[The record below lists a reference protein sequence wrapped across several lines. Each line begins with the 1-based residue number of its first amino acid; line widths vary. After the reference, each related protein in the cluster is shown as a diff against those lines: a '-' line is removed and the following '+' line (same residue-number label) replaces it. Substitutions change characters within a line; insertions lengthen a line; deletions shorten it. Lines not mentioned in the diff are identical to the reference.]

1 MKELVCN
8 SSGCDSLQIW
18 KKILE
23 FSPFA
28 IAITSQQT
36 GEILFASPAFSGLLG
51 FEVLGTRSQ
60 DWTHPD
66 DMFSDL
72 KQQEALLRGDLDNY
86 SAVKRFQHERGHW
99 LSVLL
104 ATSGKP
110 RLSGKLGS

>member
-1 MKELVCN
+1 MISGFPVKEFICN

-36 GEILFASPAFSGLLG
+36 GKILFASPAFSGLLG
-51 FEVLGTRSQ
+51 FEVLGTRPQ

-72 KQQEALLRGDLDNY
+72 KQQEALRRGDIENY
-86 SAVKRFQHERGHW
+86 SQNKKYLDIQN
-99 LSVLL
+99 
-104 ATSGKP
+104 SGNTKF
-110 RLSGKLGS
+110 